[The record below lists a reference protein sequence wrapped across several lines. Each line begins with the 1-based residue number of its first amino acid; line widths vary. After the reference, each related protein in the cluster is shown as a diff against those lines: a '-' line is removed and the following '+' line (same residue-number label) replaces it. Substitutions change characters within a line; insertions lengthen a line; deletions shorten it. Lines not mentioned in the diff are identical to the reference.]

1 MRFTVLGSSGTYPA
15 AGKACSGFLVQE
27 GETAL
32 LLDCGPGV
40 FANLQRFAS
49 LENLAG
55 VVVTHMHPD
64 HFLDLVPIRYALTY
78 GPRCRTAPLPL
89 YLPPD
94 GQRIWEQTVAAIDE
108 SNGAFSAPF
117 AIAEYQEGARL
128 RIGAL
133 SARLSLCRHYVPNY
147 GVEVQADGRLVYSG
161 DTGPCQELVSLAR
174 DADLFLCEATWLDS
188 EIPPGARGHL
198 TATEAGEIARA
209 ARVRQL
215 MLTHILPGVDMDK
228 SVAAARAV
236 FRGGVAVAEEGR
248 TYQVGSA
255 DHRPSALPM

>member
-1 MRFTVLGSSGTYPA
+1 M
-15 AGKACSGFLVQE
+15 
-27 GETAL
+27 
-32 LLDCGPGV
+32 
-40 FANLQRFAS
+40 
-49 LENLAG
+49 
-55 VVVTHMHPD
+55 
-64 HFLDLVPIRYALTY
+64 
-78 GPRCRTAPLPL
+78 
-89 YLPPD
+89 
-94 GQRIWEQTVAAIDE
+94 
-108 SNGAFSAPF
+108 
-117 AIAEYQEGARL
+117 
-128 RIGAL
+128 
-133 SARLSLCRHYVPNY
+133 
-147 GVEVQADGRLVYSG
+147 YSG